1 MLINALRTL
10 ITSGRNKGIIRNVH
24 SEFAKPLGKNYW
36 RLWVAHAVSNL
47 GDGISQVAYPW
58 LASAVTRSPLLIA
71 AVAVASR
78 LPWLVFTLP
87 AGVITDRFD
96 RRKIII
102 AMDIT
107 RAFLALLVAVAVT
120 FEVDTLPALDTVG
133 SGIDLATNWFLYT
146 VLIVTAL
153 LFGCAEVLRDNSAQT
168 FLPEVVEADQLES
181 ANGKLWSVEFV
192 TNSFVGP
199 PLGSFLIGI
208 FVFLPFYF
216 DTATFFVSAAL
227 IATLATIARPVK
239 PQAEKKALNFRA
251 EIKEGFTW
259 LWKHELLRPMA
270 IILGCL
276 NGLGAITAATFIL
289 FAQEILDTSVFI
301 FAILGTA
308 GAIGGTVGGIL
319 GPKISAKLGSGPSL
333 YLTLLSAPVITLI
346 IGLTSSW
353 QLFWALTAIGT
364 CFAVLW
370 NVITVS
376 LRQSI
381 IPSHL
386 LGRVNSVYRF
396 FAWGSLPIGTL
407 IGGALVDLVQLTGD
421 RELALRLPY
430 LLVTVAGLLLFFF
443 AAPRLTTAKI
453 ESARKAA
460 N

>member
-1 MLINALRTL
+1 VFKKRKKSDT
-10 ITSGRNKGIIRNVH
+10 
-24 SEFAKPLGKNYW
+24 KPLGKSYW
-36 RLWVAHAVSNL
+36 RLWFAHGVSNL
-47 GDGISQVAYPW
+47 GDGVSQVAYPW

-71 AVAVASR
+71 TVAVASR
-78 LPWLVFTLP
+78 LPWLIFTLP

-102 AMDIT
+102 AMDIA
-107 RAFLALLVAVAVT
+107 RAALAFLVAIAVT
-120 FEVDTLPALDTVG
+120 AQAGNLPALDSIATSVN
-133 SGIDLATNWFLYT
+133 LQTNWFLYT
-146 VLIVTAL
+146 VLVVTAL

-168 FLPEVVEADQLES
+168 FLPEVVEDDQLEN

-192 TNSFVGP
+192 TNSFIGP

-216 DTATFFVSAAL
+216 DTLTFFVSAAL
-227 IATLATIARPVK
+227 IATLASVARPIKEVTG
-239 PQAEKKALNFRA
+239 KKAVNFKA
-251 EIKEGFTW
+251 EIKEGFSW

-289 FAQEILDTSVFI
+289 FAQEILETSVFI

-308 GAIGGTVGGIL
+308 GAVGGTLGGIL
-319 GPKISAKLGSGPSL
+319 GPKISAKIGSGPSL
-333 YLTLLSAPVITLI
+333 YLTLLTAPIICLI

-353 QLFWALTAIGT
+353 QLFWFLTAFGT
-364 CFAVLW
+364 FFAVLW

-381 IPSHL
+381 IPTHL

-407 IGGALVDLVQLTGD
+407 IGGALVDIFELTGN
-421 RELALRLPY
+421 REFALRLPY
-430 LLVTVAGLLLFFF
+430 LLVSVAGLLLFFF

-453 ESARKAA
+453 EAARKAA
-460 N
+460 K

>member
-1 MLINALRTL
+1 VFKKRQ
-10 ITSGRNKGIIRNVH
+10 KGKT
-24 SEFAKPLGKNYW
+24 KPLGKNYW

-71 AVAVASR
+71 SVAVASR

-120 FEVDTLPALDTVG
+120 FEVDNLPALDTVG
-133 SGIDLATNWFLYT
+133 SGINLATNWFLYT

-421 RELALRLPY
+421 REFALRLPY

-453 ESARKAA
+453 EAARAA
-460 N
+460 AK

>member
-1 MLINALRTL
+1 VFKKRKKSNT
-10 ITSGRNKGIIRNVH
+10 
-24 SEFAKPLGKNYW
+24 KPLGKNYW
-36 RLWVAHAVSNL
+36 RLWFAHGVSNL
-47 GDGISQVAYPW
+47 GDGVSQVAYPW

-71 AVAVASR
+71 TVAVASR
-78 LPWLVFTLP
+78 LPWLIFTLP

-107 RAFLALLVAVAVT
+107 RAALAFLVAIAVT
-120 FEVDTLPALDTVG
+120 AQAGNLPALDSIATSVN
-133 SGIDLATNWFLYT
+133 LQTNWFLYT
-146 VLIVTAL
+146 VLVVTAL

-168 FLPEVVEADQLES
+168 FLPEVVEEDQLEN

-192 TNSFVGP
+192 TNSFIGP

-208 FVFLPFYF
+208 FIFLPFYF
-216 DTATFFVSAAL
+216 DTLTFFVSAAL
-227 IATLATIARPVK
+227 VATLASVARPIKEVTDKK
-239 PQAEKKALNFRA
+239 PINFKA
-251 EIKEGFTW
+251 EIKEGFSW

-308 GAIGGTVGGIL
+308 GAVGGTVGGIL
-319 GPKISAKLGSGPSL
+319 GPKISARFGSGPSL
-333 YLTLLSAPVITLI
+333 YLTLLSAPLITLI
-346 IGLTSSW
+346 IGLSSSW

-381 IPSHL
+381 IPTHL

-407 IGGALVDLVQLTGD
+407 IGGAMVDLFELTGD
-421 RELALRLPY
+421 REFALRLPY
-430 LLVTVAGLLLFFF
+430 LLVSVAGLLLFFF

-453 ESARKAA
+453 EAARRAA
-460 N
+460 K

>member
-1 MLINALRTL
+1 MFKKRK
-10 ITSGRNKGIIRNVH
+10 KGTT
-24 SEFAKPLGKNYW
+24 KPLGKNYW
-36 RLWVAHAVSNL
+36 RLWFAHGVSNL

-71 AVAVASR
+71 AVAIASR

-120 FEVDTLPALDTVG
+120 FEVDNLPALDTVG

-239 PQAEKKALNFRA
+239 PQAEKKSLNFRA

-333 YLTLLSAPVITLI
+333 YMTLLSAPVITLI

-421 RELALRLPY
+421 REFALRLPY

>member
-1 MLINALRTL
+1 VFKKRKKSNT
-10 ITSGRNKGIIRNVH
+10 
-24 SEFAKPLGKNYW
+24 KPLGKNYW
-36 RLWVAHAVSNL
+36 RLWFAHGVSNL
-47 GDGISQVAYPW
+47 GDGVSQVAYPW

-71 AVAVASR
+71 TVAVASR

-107 RAFLALLVAVAVT
+107 RAALAFLVAIAVT
-120 FEVDTLPALDTVG
+120 AQAGNLPALDSVATSVN
-133 SGIDLATNWFLYT
+133 LQTNWFLYT
-146 VLIVTAL
+146 VLVVTAL

-168 FLPEVVEADQLES
+168 FLPEVVEDDQLEN

-192 TNSFVGP
+192 TNSFIGP

-216 DTATFFVSAAL
+216 DTLTFFVSAAL
-227 IATLATIARPVK
+227 IATLASVARPIKEVTG
-239 PQAEKKALNFRA
+239 KKAVNFKA
-251 EIKEGFTW
+251 EINEGFSW

-270 IILGCL
+270 IILGCM
-276 NGLGAITAATFIL
+276 NGLGAITTATFVL
-289 FAQEILDTSVFI
+289 FAQEILQTSVFI

-308 GAIGGTVGGIL
+308 GAVGGTLGGIL
-319 GPKISAKLGSGPSL
+319 GPKISARIGSGPSL
-333 YLTLLSAPVITLI
+333 YLTLLTAPIICLI

-353 QLFWALTAIGT
+353 QLFWFLTAFGT
-364 CFAVLW
+364 FFAVLW

-381 IPSHL
+381 IPTHL

-407 IGGALVDLVQLTGD
+407 IGGALVDLFELTGD
-421 RELALRLPY
+421 REFALRLPY
-430 LLVTVAGLLLFFF
+430 LLVSVAGLLLFFF

-453 ESARKAA
+453 EAARRAA
-460 N
+460 K

>member
-1 MLINALRTL
+1 MFKKRQ
-10 ITSGRNKGIIRNVH
+10 KGKT
-24 SEFAKPLGKNYW
+24 KPLGKNYW
-36 RLWVAHAVSNL
+36 RLWVAHGVSNL

-120 FEVDTLPALDTVG
+120 FEVDNLPALDTVG

-227 IATLATIARPVK
+227 IATLATFARPVK

-308 GAIGGTVGGIL
+308 GAIGGTIGGIL

-407 IGGALVDLVQLTGD
+407 IGGALVDLAQLTGD

-430 LLVTVAGLLLFFF
+430 LLATVAGLLLFFF

>member
-1 MLINALRTL
+1 VFKKRKKSNT
-10 ITSGRNKGIIRNVH
+10 
-24 SEFAKPLGKNYW
+24 KPLGKNYW
-36 RLWVAHAVSNL
+36 RLWFAHGVSNL
-47 GDGISQVAYPW
+47 GDGVSQVAYPW

-71 AVAVASR
+71 TVAVASR

-107 RAFLALLVAVAVT
+107 RAALAFLVAIAVT
-120 FEVDTLPALDTVG
+120 AQAGNLPALDSITTSVN
-133 SGIDLATNWFLYT
+133 LQTNWFLYT
-146 VLIVTAL
+146 VLVVTAL

-168 FLPEVVEADQLES
+168 FLPEVVEDYQLEN

-192 TNSFVGP
+192 TNSFIGP

-216 DTATFFVSAAL
+216 DTLTFFVSAAL
-227 IATLATIARPVK
+227 IATLASVARPIKEVTG
-239 PQAEKKALNFRA
+239 KKAVNFKA
-251 EIKEGFTW
+251 EINEGFSW

-270 IILGCL
+270 IILGCM
-276 NGLGAITAATFIL
+276 NGLGAITTATFIL
-289 FAQEILDTSVFI
+289 FAQEILQTSVFI

-308 GAIGGTVGGIL
+308 GAVGGTLGGVL
-319 GPKISAKLGSGPSL
+319 GPKISARIGSGPSL
-333 YLTLLSAPVITLI
+333 YLTLLTAPIICLI

-353 QLFWALTAIGT
+353 QLFWLLTAFGT
-364 CFAVLW
+364 FFAVLW

-381 IPSHL
+381 IPTHL

-396 FAWGSLPIGTL
+396 FAWGSIPIGTL
-407 IGGALVDLVQLTGD
+407 IGGALVDLFELTGD
-421 RELALRLPY
+421 REFALRLPY
-430 LLVTVAGLLLFFF
+430 LLVSVAGLLLFFF

-453 ESARKAA
+453 EAARKAA
-460 N
+460 R

>member
-1 MLINALRTL
+1 VFKKRQ
-10 ITSGRNKGIIRNVH
+10 KGKT
-24 SEFAKPLGKNYW
+24 KPLGKNYW

-120 FEVDTLPALDTVG
+120 FEVDNLPALDTVG

-421 RELALRLPY
+421 REFALRLPY

-443 AAPRLTTAKI
+443 AVPRLTTAKI
-453 ESARKAA
+453 EAARAA
-460 N
+460 AK

>member
-1 MLINALRTL
+1 MFKKRQKAKT
-10 ITSGRNKGIIRNVH
+10 
-24 SEFAKPLGKNYW
+24 KPLGKNYW

-71 AVAVASR
+71 SVAVASR
-78 LPWLVFTLP
+78 LPWLIFTLP

-107 RAFLALLVAVAVT
+107 RAALALLVAVAVT
-120 FEVDTLPALDTVG
+120 MQANNLPALNSVAN
-133 SGIDLATNWFLYT
+133 SVNLETNWFLYT

-181 ANGKLWSVEFV
+181 ANGKLWSVEYV

-199 PLGSFLIGI
+199 PLGSFLIGV

-216 DTATFFVSAAL
+216 DTAAFFVSAAL
-227 IATLATIARPVK
+227 VATLASVARPVTDALDKK
-239 PQAEKKALNFRA
+239 PIDFKG
-251 EIKEGFTW
+251 EIREGFTW

-270 IILGCL
+270 IILGCI
-276 NGLGAITAATFIL
+276 NGLAAITTATFIL

-308 GAIGGTVGGIL
+308 GAVGGTIGGIL
-319 GPKISAKLGSGPSL
+319 GPKISAKFGSGPSL

-346 IGLTSSW
+346 IGLSSSW
-353 QLFWALTAIGT
+353 QLFWALTAVGT

-381 IPSHL
+381 IPTHL

-396 FAWGSLPIGTL
+396 FAWGSIPIGTL

-421 RELALRLPY
+421 REFALRLPY
-430 LLVTVAGLLLFFF
+430 LLVTVAGLLLFVF

-460 N
+460 K

>member
-1 MLINALRTL
+1 MFKKRQ
-10 ITSGRNKGIIRNVH
+10 KGKT
-24 SEFAKPLGKNYW
+24 KPLGKNYW

-47 GDGISQVAYPW
+47 GDGVSQVAYPW

-71 AVAVASR
+71 SVAVASR

-96 RRKIII
+96 RRRIII

-120 FEVDTLPALDTVG
+120 FEVDNLPALDTVG

-421 RELALRLPY
+421 REFALRLPY

-453 ESARKAA
+453 EAARAA
-460 N
+460 AK

>member
-1 MLINALRTL
+1 MFKKRKKSNT
-10 ITSGRNKGIIRNVH
+10 
-24 SEFAKPLGKNYW
+24 KPLGKNYW
-36 RLWVAHAVSNL
+36 RLWFAHGVSNL
-47 GDGISQVAYPW
+47 GDGVSQVAYPW

-71 AVAVASR
+71 TVAVASR

-107 RAFLALLVAVAVT
+107 RAALAFLVAIAVT
-120 FEVDTLPALDTVG
+120 AQAGNLPALDSITTSVN
-133 SGIDLATNWFLYT
+133 LQTNWFLYT
-146 VLIVTAL
+146 VLVVTAL

-168 FLPEVVEADQLES
+168 FLPEVVEDYQLEN

-192 TNSFVGP
+192 TNSFIGP

-216 DTATFFVSAAL
+216 DTLTFFVSAAL
-227 IATLATIARPVK
+227 IATLASVARPIKEVTG
-239 PQAEKKALNFRA
+239 KKAVNFKA
-251 EIKEGFTW
+251 EINEGFSW

-270 IILGCL
+270 IILGCM
-276 NGLGAITAATFIL
+276 NGLGAITTATFIL
-289 FAQEILDTSVFI
+289 FAQEILQTSVFI

-308 GAIGGTVGGIL
+308 GAVGGTLGGIL
-319 GPKISAKLGSGPSL
+319 GPKISARIGSGPSL
-333 YLTLLSAPVITLI
+333 YLTLLTAPIICLI

-353 QLFWALTAIGT
+353 QLFWFLTAFGT
-364 CFAVLW
+364 FFAVLW

-381 IPSHL
+381 IPTHL

-396 FAWGSLPIGTL
+396 FAWGSIPIGTL
-407 IGGALVDLVQLTGD
+407 IGGALVDLFEITGD
-421 RELALRLPY
+421 REFALRLPY
-430 LLVTVAGLLLFFF
+430 LLVSVAGLLLFFF

-453 ESARKAA
+453 EAARKAA
-460 N
+460 R

>member
-1 MLINALRTL
+1 MFKKRKKSNT
-10 ITSGRNKGIIRNVH
+10 
-24 SEFAKPLGKNYW
+24 KPLGKNYW
-36 RLWVAHAVSNL
+36 RLWFAHGVSNL
-47 GDGISQVAYPW
+47 GDGVSQVAYPW

-71 AVAVASR
+71 TVAVASR

-107 RAFLALLVAVAVT
+107 RAALAFLVAIAVT
-120 FEVDTLPALDTVG
+120 AQAGNLPALDSITTSVN
-133 SGIDLATNWFLYT
+133 LQTNWFLYT
-146 VLIVTAL
+146 VLVVTAL

-168 FLPEVVEADQLES
+168 FLPEVVEDDQLEN

-192 TNSFVGP
+192 TNSFIGP

-216 DTATFFVSAAL
+216 DTLTFFVSAAL
-227 IATLATIARPVK
+227 IATLASVARPIKEVTG
-239 PQAEKKALNFRA
+239 KKAVNFKA
-251 EIKEGFTW
+251 EINEGFSW

-270 IILGCL
+270 IILGCM
-276 NGLGAITAATFIL
+276 NGLGAITTATFIL
-289 FAQEILDTSVFI
+289 FAQEILQTSVFI

-308 GAIGGTVGGIL
+308 GAVGGTLGGIL
-319 GPKISAKLGSGPSL
+319 GPKISAKIGSGPSL
-333 YLTLLSAPVITLI
+333 YLTLLTAPIICLI

-353 QLFWALTAIGT
+353 QLFWFLTAFAT
-364 CFAVLW
+364 FFAVLW

-381 IPSHL
+381 IPTHL

-396 FAWGSLPIGTL
+396 FAWGSIPIGTL
-407 IGGALVDLVQLTGD
+407 IGGALVDLFELTGD
-421 RELALRLPY
+421 REFALRLPY
-430 LLVTVAGLLLFFF
+430 LLVSVAGLLLFFF

-453 ESARKAA
+453 EAARRAA
-460 N
+460 K

>member
-1 MLINALRTL
+1 VFKKRQ
-10 ITSGRNKGIIRNVH
+10 KGKT
-24 SEFAKPLGKNYW
+24 KPLGKNYW

-71 AVAVASR
+71 SVAVASR

-120 FEVDTLPALDTVG
+120 FEVDNLPALDTVG

-421 RELALRLPY
+421 REFALRLPY

-453 ESARKAA
+453 EAARAA
-460 N
+460 AK

>member
-1 MLINALRTL
+1 MFKKRQ
-10 ITSGRNKGIIRNVH
+10 KGKT
-24 SEFAKPLGKNYW
+24 KPLGKNYW

-71 AVAVASR
+71 SVAVASR

-120 FEVDTLPALDTVG
+120 FEVDNLPALDTVG

-421 RELALRLPY
+421 REFALRLPY

-453 ESARKAA
+453 ESARAA
-460 N
+460 AK

>member
-1 MLINALRTL
+1 VFKKRKKSNT
-10 ITSGRNKGIIRNVH
+10 
-24 SEFAKPLGKNYW
+24 KPLGKNYW
-36 RLWVAHAVSNL
+36 RLWFAHGVSNL
-47 GDGISQVAYPW
+47 GDGVSQVAYPW

-71 AVAVASR
+71 TVAVASR
-78 LPWLVFTLP
+78 LPWLIFTLP

-102 AMDIT
+102 AMDIA
-107 RAFLALLVAVAVT
+107 RAALAFLVAIAVT
-120 FEVDTLPALDTVG
+120 AQAGNLPALDSIATSVN
-133 SGIDLATNWFLYT
+133 LQTNWFLYT
-146 VLIVTAL
+146 VLVVTAL

-168 FLPEVVEADQLES
+168 FLPEVVEDNQLEN

-192 TNSFVGP
+192 TNSFIGP

-216 DTATFFVSAAL
+216 DTLTFFVSAAL
-227 IATLATIARPVK
+227 IATLASVARPIKEVTG
-239 PQAEKKALNFRA
+239 KKAVNFKA
-251 EIKEGFTW
+251 EIKEGFSW

-289 FAQEILDTSVFI
+289 FAQEILETSVFI

-308 GAIGGTVGGIL
+308 GAVGGTLGGIL
-319 GPKISAKLGSGPSL
+319 GPKISAKIGSGPSL
-333 YLTLLSAPVITLI
+333 YLTLLTAPIICLI

-353 QLFWALTAIGT
+353 QLFWFLTAFGT
-364 CFAVLW
+364 FFAVLW

-381 IPSHL
+381 IPTHL

-407 IGGALVDLVQLTGD
+407 IGGALVDIFELTGN
-421 RELALRLPY
+421 REFALRLPY
-430 LLVTVAGLLLFFF
+430 LLVSVAGLLLFFF

-453 ESARKAA
+453 EAARKAA
-460 N
+460 K

>member
-1 MLINALRTL
+1 MFKKRQ
-10 ITSGRNKGIIRNVH
+10 KGKT
-24 SEFAKPLGKNYW
+24 KPLGKNYW

-120 FEVDTLPALDTVG
+120 FEVDNLPALDTVG

-251 EIKEGFTW
+251 ELKEGFTW

-421 RELALRLPY
+421 REFALRLPY

>member
-1 MLINALRTL
+1 MFKKRKKSNT
-10 ITSGRNKGIIRNVH
+10 
-24 SEFAKPLGKNYW
+24 KPLGKNYW
-36 RLWVAHAVSNL
+36 RLWFAHGVSNL
-47 GDGISQVAYPW
+47 GDGVSQVAYPW

-71 AVAVASR
+71 TVAVASR
-78 LPWLVFTLP
+78 LPWLIFTLP

-102 AMDIT
+102 AMDIA
-107 RAFLALLVAVAVT
+107 RAALAFLVAIAVT
-120 FEVDTLPALDTVG
+120 AQAGNLPALDSIATSVN
-133 SGIDLATNWFLYT
+133 LQTNWFLYT
-146 VLIVTAL
+146 VLVVTAL

-168 FLPEVVEADQLES
+168 FLPEVVEDNQLEN

-192 TNSFVGP
+192 TNSFIGP

-216 DTATFFVSAAL
+216 DTLTFFVSAAL
-227 IATLATIARPVK
+227 IATLASVARPIKEVTG
-239 PQAEKKALNFRA
+239 KKAVNFKA
-251 EIKEGFTW
+251 EIKEGFSW

-289 FAQEILDTSVFI
+289 FAQEILETSVFI

-308 GAIGGTVGGIL
+308 GAVGGTLGGIL
-319 GPKISAKLGSGPSL
+319 GPKISAKIGSGPSL
-333 YLTLLSAPVITLI
+333 YLTLLTAPIICLI

-353 QLFWALTAIGT
+353 QLFWFLTAFGT
-364 CFAVLW
+364 FFAVLW

-381 IPSHL
+381 IPTHL

-407 IGGALVDLVQLTGD
+407 IGGALVDLFELTGD
-421 RELALRLPY
+421 REFALRLPY
-430 LLVTVAGLLLFFF
+430 LLVSVAGLLLFFF

-453 ESARKAA
+453 EAARKAA
-460 N
+460 K